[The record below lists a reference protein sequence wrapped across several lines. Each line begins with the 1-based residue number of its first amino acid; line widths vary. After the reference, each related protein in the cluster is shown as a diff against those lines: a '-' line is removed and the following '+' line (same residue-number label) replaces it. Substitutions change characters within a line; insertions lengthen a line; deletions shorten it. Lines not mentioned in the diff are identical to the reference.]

1 MSENVTTRPAWSR
14 YLLLAGAA
22 VALLLLGAAAG
33 VLIGLPGSSSV
44 PPVPKSDSVDVGFA
58 QDMTV
63 HHEQA
68 VQMAT
73 WERDHTTDPRLR
85 QLAFDIE
92 SGQSRQIGHMQGWLA
107 LWDAAALPT
116 GPHMKW
122 MSANGSGGMDHG
134 APGSMAPG
142 PMAPGSMAP
151 GPMAPGS
158 MAPGSGQG
166 MDRMPGMATDADLR
180 RLRSSTGSALDTL
193 FLQLMLRHHDGGTGM
208 LRYAARFA
216 SVADVRNL
224 ASQMLKAQTTES
236 DYMRQLLAAFG
247 AAQLPTS

>member
-1 MSENVTTRPAWSR
+1 MSEDATPPAPGRPAWVR
-14 YLLLAGAA
+14 YLLVAGAA

-33 VLIGLPGSSSV
+33 VLIGLPGSSNGQAT
-44 PPVPKSDSVDVGFA
+44 PKADSVDVGFA

-107 LWDAAALPT
+107 LWDAAALPS
-116 GPHMKW
+116 GPHMRW
-122 MSANGSGGMDHG
+122 MAANGSGQMNHSGM
-134 APGSMAPG
+134 AAGSMP
-142 PMAPGSMAP
+142 
-151 GPMAPGS
+151 
-158 MAPGSGQG
+158 G
-166 MDRMPGMATDADLR
+166 MDRMPGMATDDDLR
-180 RLRSSTGSALDTL
+180 RLRSSTGAALDTL
-193 FLQLMLRHHDGGTGM
+193 FLQLMLRHHEGGTGM
-208 LRYAARFA
+208 LAYAAQYA

-224 ASQMLKAQTTES
+224 ASQMLKAQNTES
-236 DYMRQLLAAFG
+236 EYMRQLLAQAG
-247 AAQLPTS
+247 AAPLPG

>member
-1 MSENVTTRPAWSR
+1 MSEDSAAPTPGRPAWSR
-14 YLLLAGAA
+14 YLLVIGAA

-33 VLIGLPGSSSV
+33 VLLGVPGSSSAQAT
-44 PPVPKSDSVDVGFA
+44 PKADSVDVGFA

-73 WERDHTTDPRLR
+73 WERDHTSDPRLR

-107 LWDAAALPT
+107 LWDAAALPS

-122 MSANGSGGMDHG
+122 MTTE
-134 APGSMAPG
+134 
-142 PMAPGSMAP
+142 
-151 GPMAPGS
+151 
-158 MAPGSGQG
+158 GSGQMDHMSSG
-166 MDRMPGMATDADLR
+166 SMSGSMSSGSGVDRMPGMATDDELR
-180 RLRSSTGSALDTL
+180 RLRSSTGAPLDTL
-193 FLQLMLRHHDGGTGM
+193 FLQLMLRHHEGGTGM
-208 LRYAARFA
+208 LAYAGQYA
-216 SVADVRNL
+216 SIPDVRNL

-236 DYMRQLLAAFG
+236 EYMRQLLTQLG
-247 AAQLPTS
+247 AAPLPG